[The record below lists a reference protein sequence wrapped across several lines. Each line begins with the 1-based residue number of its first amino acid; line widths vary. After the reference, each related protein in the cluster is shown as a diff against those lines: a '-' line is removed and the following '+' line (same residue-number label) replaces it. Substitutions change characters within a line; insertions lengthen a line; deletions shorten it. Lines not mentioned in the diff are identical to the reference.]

1 MQQEINIKVVAQDR
15 AKDNDFKQ
23 LFLEMYPRLVRYAV
37 SLLGDG
43 NEARDVVGDVFEKA
57 WNQFSSLQMETRR
70 SWLYASVRNACLNW
84 LKHQQVEQT
93 NVEALI
99 EATRYD
105 MSTRYEEHE
114 RLLQQAERIARELK
128 EPTCTILRLCYFEHL
143 TYQQAAD
150 SRQAGHQSQH
160 REEAYFQGTRHFARA
175 NEAYKH
181 RELGGKIMNK
191 NQDQELDYRMDS
203 VSENVSE
210 NASGKVSENV
220 SDARLSQIFG
230 EALGDEPS
238 KEETLAAWEAFEQ
251 KHISSEEEHLQKA
264 EDELSEKKIDKARI
278 LTWITASVAVAASLF
293 LFIFRSSQEISQP
306 TEFSMELF
314 SEVTSP
320 KQVEQ
325 TLSNGYCVVS
335 TPAATTTLVTLS
347 DGTRVMLNANS
358 TLEYPASFDDAEV
371 REVRLKG
378 EAHFEVT
385 KNPHRPFVVKAGEMQ
400 TQVLGTIFDVKAYR
414 KDAPKVTLMEG
425 KVKVSNADTEIE
437 MRPGQTATLQ
447 ADKIVVSKA
456 SSSASD
462 WLEGDFD
469 MDQVTLA
476 EAMSDIGAWYN
487 KTVVFQSQANMDKL
501 IHFRFSRRAS
511 LQEIITALNEMG
523 VAKVRIEKGK
533 IMVL

>member
-1 MQQEINIKVVAQDR
+1 MN
-15 AKDNDFKQ
+15 KD
-23 LFLEMYPRLVRYAV
+23 
-37 SLLGDG
+37 
-43 NEARDVVGDVFEKA
+43 
-57 WNQFSSLQMETRR
+57 
-70 SWLYASVRNACLNW
+70 
-84 LKHQQVEQT
+84 
-93 NVEALI
+93 
-99 EATRYD
+99 
-105 MSTRYEEHE
+105 
-114 RLLQQAERIARELK
+114 
-128 EPTCTILRLCYFEHL
+128 
-143 TYQQAAD
+143 
-150 SRQAGHQSQH
+150 
-160 REEAYFQGTRHFARA
+160 
-175 NEAYKH
+175 
-181 RELGGKIMNK
+181 K

-203 VSENVSE
+203 VSESISE
-210 NASGKVSENV
+210 NASEKV

-238 KEETLAAWEAFEQ
+238 KEETLAAWEAFEK

-264 EDELSEKKIDKARI
+264 EDELSEKKIEDEIGRESSSRKISKARI
-278 LTWITASVAVAASLF
+278 LAWITASVAVAASLF

-325 TLSNGYCVVS
+325 TLSDGYCVVS

-347 DGTRVMLNANS
+347 DGTKVMLNANS

-414 KDAPKVTLMEG
+414 KDAPKVTLMQG
-425 KVKVSNADTEIE
+425 KVKVSNADTEVE

-447 ADKIVVSKA
+447 SDKIVVSKA
-456 SSSASD
+456 SPSASD

-487 KTVVFQSQANMDKL
+487 KTVVFQSQANMGKL

>member
-1 MQQEINIKVVAQDR
+1 
-15 AKDNDFKQ
+15 
-23 LFLEMYPRLVRYAV
+23 
-37 SLLGDG
+37 
-43 NEARDVVGDVFEKA
+43 
-57 WNQFSSLQMETRR
+57 
-70 SWLYASVRNACLNW
+70 
-84 LKHQQVEQT
+84 
-93 NVEALI
+93 
-99 EATRYD
+99 
-105 MSTRYEEHE
+105 
-114 RLLQQAERIARELK
+114 
-128 EPTCTILRLCYFEHL
+128 
-143 TYQQAAD
+143 
-150 SRQAGHQSQH
+150 
-160 REEAYFQGTRHFARA
+160 
-175 NEAYKH
+175 
-181 RELGGKIMNK
+181 MNK

-210 NASGKVSENV
+210 NASEKVSENV

-238 KEETLAAWEAFEQ
+238 KEETLAAWEAFEK

-264 EDELSEKKIDKARI
+264 EDELSEKKIEDEIGGESSSRKISKARI
-278 LTWITASVAVAASLF
+278 LAWITASVAVAASLF

-347 DGTRVMLNANS
+347 DGTKVMLNANS

-414 KDAPKVTLMEG
+414 KDAPKVTLMQG
-425 KVKVSNADTEIE
+425 KVKVSNADTEVE

-447 ADKIVVSKA
+447 SDKIVVSKA
-456 SSSASD
+456 SPSASD

-487 KTVVFQSQANMDKL
+487 KTVVFQSQANMGKL

-523 VAKVRIEKGK
+523 VAKVKIEKGK

>member
-1 MQQEINIKVVAQDR
+1 
-15 AKDNDFKQ
+15 
-23 LFLEMYPRLVRYAV
+23 
-37 SLLGDG
+37 
-43 NEARDVVGDVFEKA
+43 
-57 WNQFSSLQMETRR
+57 
-70 SWLYASVRNACLNW
+70 
-84 LKHQQVEQT
+84 
-93 NVEALI
+93 
-99 EATRYD
+99 
-105 MSTRYEEHE
+105 
-114 RLLQQAERIARELK
+114 
-128 EPTCTILRLCYFEHL
+128 
-143 TYQQAAD
+143 
-150 SRQAGHQSQH
+150 
-160 REEAYFQGTRHFARA
+160 
-175 NEAYKH
+175 
-181 RELGGKIMNK
+181 MNK

-203 VSENVSE
+203 
-210 NASGKVSENV
+210 VSENV

-238 KEETLAAWEAFEQ
+238 KEETLAAWEAFEK
-251 KHISSEEEHLQKA
+251 KHISSEKEHLSFEK
-264 EDELSEKKIDKARI
+264 ESIVKNEKKFSKARI
-278 LTWITASVAVAASLF
+278 LAWITASVAVAASLF

-347 DGTRVMLNANS
+347 DGTKVMLNANS

-414 KDAPKVTLMEG
+414 KDAPKVTLMQG
-425 KVKVSNADTEIE
+425 KVKVSNADTEVE

>member
-1 MQQEINIKVVAQDR
+1 
-15 AKDNDFKQ
+15 
-23 LFLEMYPRLVRYAV
+23 
-37 SLLGDG
+37 
-43 NEARDVVGDVFEKA
+43 
-57 WNQFSSLQMETRR
+57 
-70 SWLYASVRNACLNW
+70 
-84 LKHQQVEQT
+84 
-93 NVEALI
+93 
-99 EATRYD
+99 
-105 MSTRYEEHE
+105 
-114 RLLQQAERIARELK
+114 
-128 EPTCTILRLCYFEHL
+128 
-143 TYQQAAD
+143 
-150 SRQAGHQSQH
+150 
-160 REEAYFQGTRHFARA
+160 
-175 NEAYKH
+175 
-181 RELGGKIMNK
+181 MNK

-210 NASGKVSENV
+210 NASEKVSEKISEKTSEKV

-238 KEETLAAWEAFEQ
+238 KEETLAAWEAFEK

-264 EDELSEKKIDKARI
+264 EDELSEKKIEDEIGGESSSRKISKARI
-278 LTWITASVAVAASLF
+278 LAWITASVAVAASLF

-325 TLSNGYCVVS
+325 TLSDGYCVVS

-347 DGTRVMLNANS
+347 DGTKVMLNANS

-385 KNPHRPFVVKAGEMQ
+385 KNPHRPFVVTAGEMQ

-414 KDAPKVTLMEG
+414 KDAPKVTLMQG
-425 KVKVSNADTEIE
+425 KVKVSNADTEVE

-456 SSSASD
+456 SPSASD

-487 KTVVFQSQANMDKL
+487 KTVVFQSQANMGKL

>member
-1 MQQEINIKVVAQDR
+1 
-15 AKDNDFKQ
+15 
-23 LFLEMYPRLVRYAV
+23 
-37 SLLGDG
+37 
-43 NEARDVVGDVFEKA
+43 
-57 WNQFSSLQMETRR
+57 
-70 SWLYASVRNACLNW
+70 
-84 LKHQQVEQT
+84 
-93 NVEALI
+93 
-99 EATRYD
+99 
-105 MSTRYEEHE
+105 
-114 RLLQQAERIARELK
+114 
-128 EPTCTILRLCYFEHL
+128 
-143 TYQQAAD
+143 
-150 SRQAGHQSQH
+150 
-160 REEAYFQGTRHFARA
+160 
-175 NEAYKH
+175 
-181 RELGGKIMNK
+181 MNK

-210 NASGKVSENV
+210 KASEKVSENV

-238 KEETLAAWEAFEQ
+238 KEETLAAWEVFEK
-251 KHISSEEEHLQKA
+251 KHISSEEEL
-264 EDELSEKKIDKARI
+264 LSFEKESIVKNEKKVSKARI

-314 SEVTSP
+314 SEVSSP

-347 DGTRVMLNANS
+347 DGTKVMLNANS

-414 KDAPKVTLMEG
+414 KDAPKVTLMQG
-425 KVKVSNADTEIE
+425 KVKVSNAETEVE

-501 IHFRFSRRAS
+501 IHFRFSRRAC

-523 VAKVRIEKGK
+523 VARIRMEKGK

>member
-1 MQQEINIKVVAQDR
+1 
-15 AKDNDFKQ
+15 
-23 LFLEMYPRLVRYAV
+23 
-37 SLLGDG
+37 
-43 NEARDVVGDVFEKA
+43 
-57 WNQFSSLQMETRR
+57 
-70 SWLYASVRNACLNW
+70 
-84 LKHQQVEQT
+84 
-93 NVEALI
+93 
-99 EATRYD
+99 
-105 MSTRYEEHE
+105 
-114 RLLQQAERIARELK
+114 
-128 EPTCTILRLCYFEHL
+128 
-143 TYQQAAD
+143 
-150 SRQAGHQSQH
+150 
-160 REEAYFQGTRHFARA
+160 
-175 NEAYKH
+175 
-181 RELGGKIMNK
+181 MNK

-210 NASGKVSENV
+210 NASEKVSENV

-238 KEETLAAWEAFEQ
+238 KEETLAAWEAFEK

-264 EDELSEKKIDKARI
+264 EDELSEKKIEDEIGGESSSRKVSKARI

-325 TLSNGYCVVS
+325 TLSDGYCVVS

-385 KNPHRPFVVKAGEMQ
+385 KNPHRPFVVKAGKMQ

-425 KVKVSNADTEIE
+425 KVKVSNADTEVE

>member
-1 MQQEINIKVVAQDR
+1 
-15 AKDNDFKQ
+15 
-23 LFLEMYPRLVRYAV
+23 
-37 SLLGDG
+37 
-43 NEARDVVGDVFEKA
+43 
-57 WNQFSSLQMETRR
+57 
-70 SWLYASVRNACLNW
+70 
-84 LKHQQVEQT
+84 
-93 NVEALI
+93 
-99 EATRYD
+99 
-105 MSTRYEEHE
+105 
-114 RLLQQAERIARELK
+114 
-128 EPTCTILRLCYFEHL
+128 
-143 TYQQAAD
+143 
-150 SRQAGHQSQH
+150 
-160 REEAYFQGTRHFARA
+160 
-175 NEAYKH
+175 
-181 RELGGKIMNK
+181 MNK

-210 NASGKVSENV
+210 NVSEKASENV

-238 KEETLAAWEAFEQ
+238 KEETLAAWEAFEK

-264 EDELSEKKIDKARI
+264 EDELSEKKIEDEIGGESSSRKISKARI
-278 LTWITASVAVAASLF
+278 LAWITASVAVAASLF

-325 TLSNGYCVVS
+325 TMSDGYCVVS

-414 KDAPKVTLMEG
+414 KDAPKVTLMQG

-456 SSSASD
+456 SPSASD

-487 KTVVFQSQANMDKL
+487 KTVVFQSQANMGKL

>member
-1 MQQEINIKVVAQDR
+1 
-15 AKDNDFKQ
+15 
-23 LFLEMYPRLVRYAV
+23 
-37 SLLGDG
+37 
-43 NEARDVVGDVFEKA
+43 
-57 WNQFSSLQMETRR
+57 
-70 SWLYASVRNACLNW
+70 
-84 LKHQQVEQT
+84 
-93 NVEALI
+93 
-99 EATRYD
+99 
-105 MSTRYEEHE
+105 
-114 RLLQQAERIARELK
+114 
-128 EPTCTILRLCYFEHL
+128 
-143 TYQQAAD
+143 
-150 SRQAGHQSQH
+150 
-160 REEAYFQGTRHFARA
+160 
-175 NEAYKH
+175 
-181 RELGGKIMNK
+181 MNK

-210 NASGKVSENV
+210 NASEKVSENV

-238 KEETLAAWEAFEQ
+238 NEETLAAWEAFEK

-264 EDELSEKKIDKARI
+264 EDELSEKKIEDEIGRENGNEIGREIEGESSSRKISKARI
-278 LTWITASVAVAASLF
+278 LAWITASVAVAASLF
-293 LFIFRSSQEISQP
+293 LFIFRSSQEISLP

-325 TLSNGYCVVS
+325 TLSDGYCVVS

-414 KDAPKVTLMEG
+414 KDAPKVTLMQG

-456 SSSASD
+456 SPSASD

-487 KTVVFQSQANMDKL
+487 KTVVFQSQANMGKL

>member
-1 MQQEINIKVVAQDR
+1 
-15 AKDNDFKQ
+15 
-23 LFLEMYPRLVRYAV
+23 
-37 SLLGDG
+37 
-43 NEARDVVGDVFEKA
+43 
-57 WNQFSSLQMETRR
+57 
-70 SWLYASVRNACLNW
+70 
-84 LKHQQVEQT
+84 
-93 NVEALI
+93 
-99 EATRYD
+99 
-105 MSTRYEEHE
+105 
-114 RLLQQAERIARELK
+114 
-128 EPTCTILRLCYFEHL
+128 
-143 TYQQAAD
+143 
-150 SRQAGHQSQH
+150 
-160 REEAYFQGTRHFARA
+160 
-175 NEAYKH
+175 
-181 RELGGKIMNK
+181 MNK

-210 NASGKVSENV
+210 NASEKVSENV

-238 KEETLAAWEAFEQ
+238 KEETLAAWEAFEK

-264 EDELSEKKIDKARI
+264 EDELSEKKIEDEIGGESSSRKISKARI
-278 LTWITASVAVAASLF
+278 LAWITASVAVAASLF

-347 DGTRVMLNANS
+347 DGTKVMLNANS

-414 KDAPKVTLMEG
+414 KDAPKVTLMQG
-425 KVKVSNADTEIE
+425 KVKVSNADTEVE

-456 SSSASD
+456 SPSASD

-523 VAKVRIEKGK
+523 VARIKIEKGK

>member
-1 MQQEINIKVVAQDR
+1 
-15 AKDNDFKQ
+15 
-23 LFLEMYPRLVRYAV
+23 
-37 SLLGDG
+37 
-43 NEARDVVGDVFEKA
+43 
-57 WNQFSSLQMETRR
+57 
-70 SWLYASVRNACLNW
+70 
-84 LKHQQVEQT
+84 
-93 NVEALI
+93 
-99 EATRYD
+99 
-105 MSTRYEEHE
+105 
-114 RLLQQAERIARELK
+114 
-128 EPTCTILRLCYFEHL
+128 
-143 TYQQAAD
+143 
-150 SRQAGHQSQH
+150 
-160 REEAYFQGTRHFARA
+160 
-175 NEAYKH
+175 
-181 RELGGKIMNK
+181 MNK

-210 NASGKVSENV
+210 NASEKVSENV

-230 EALGDEPS
+230 EALGGEPS
-238 KEETLAAWEAFEQ
+238 KEETLAAWEAFEK
-251 KHISSEEEHLQKA
+251 KHISSEEEHLSFEK
-264 EDELSEKKIDKARI
+264 ESIVKNEKKVSKARI

-400 TQVLGTIFDVKAYR
+400 TQVLGTVFDVKAYR

-425 KVKVSNADTEIE
+425 KVKVSNADTEVE

-456 SSSASD
+456 SPSASD

>member
-1 MQQEINIKVVAQDR
+1 
-15 AKDNDFKQ
+15 
-23 LFLEMYPRLVRYAV
+23 
-37 SLLGDG
+37 
-43 NEARDVVGDVFEKA
+43 
-57 WNQFSSLQMETRR
+57 
-70 SWLYASVRNACLNW
+70 
-84 LKHQQVEQT
+84 
-93 NVEALI
+93 
-99 EATRYD
+99 
-105 MSTRYEEHE
+105 
-114 RLLQQAERIARELK
+114 
-128 EPTCTILRLCYFEHL
+128 
-143 TYQQAAD
+143 
-150 SRQAGHQSQH
+150 
-160 REEAYFQGTRHFARA
+160 
-175 NEAYKH
+175 
-181 RELGGKIMNK
+181 MNK
-191 NQDQELDYRMDS
+191 NQDQKLEQ
-203 VSENVSE
+203 
-210 NASGKVSENV
+210 GKGKNSFCNPLHQPLLQEPNDAEAGNI

-238 KEETLAAWEAFEQ
+238 REETLAAWEAFEK
-251 KHISSEEEHLQKA
+251 KHLLSSEKEPLQKV
-264 EDELSEKKIDKARI
+264 ENELSEKKIEDEIEEEIEDGIGGENENEIEGEIGGESSSRKVSKARI

-347 DGTRVMLNANS
+347 DGTKVMLNANS

-414 KDAPKVTLMEG
+414 KDAPKVTLMQG
-425 KVKVSNADTEIE
+425 KVKVSNADTEVE

-487 KTVVFQSQANMDKL
+487 KTVVFQSQTNMDKL
-501 IHFRFSRRAS
+501 IHFRFSRKAS

-523 VAKVRIEKGK
+523 VARIRIEKGK

>member
-1 MQQEINIKVVAQDR
+1 
-15 AKDNDFKQ
+15 
-23 LFLEMYPRLVRYAV
+23 
-37 SLLGDG
+37 
-43 NEARDVVGDVFEKA
+43 
-57 WNQFSSLQMETRR
+57 
-70 SWLYASVRNACLNW
+70 
-84 LKHQQVEQT
+84 
-93 NVEALI
+93 
-99 EATRYD
+99 
-105 MSTRYEEHE
+105 
-114 RLLQQAERIARELK
+114 
-128 EPTCTILRLCYFEHL
+128 
-143 TYQQAAD
+143 
-150 SRQAGHQSQH
+150 
-160 REEAYFQGTRHFARA
+160 
-175 NEAYKH
+175 
-181 RELGGKIMNK
+181 MNK

-210 NASGKVSENV
+210 KASEKVSENV

-238 KEETLAAWEAFEQ
+238 KEETLAAWEVFEK
-251 KHISSEEEHLQKA
+251 KHISSEEEL
-264 EDELSEKKIDKARI
+264 LSFEKESIVENEKKVSKARI
-278 LTWITASVAVAASLF
+278 LTWITASVAVAAGLF

-347 DGTRVMLNANS
+347 DGTKVMLNANS

-385 KNPHRPFVVKAGEMQ
+385 RNPHRPFVVKAGEMQ
-400 TQVLGTIFDVKAYR
+400 TQVLGTIFDVKAYC

-425 KVKVSNADTEIE
+425 KVKVSNADTEVE

-523 VAKVRIEKGK
+523 VARIRIEKGK

>member
-1 MQQEINIKVVAQDR
+1 
-15 AKDNDFKQ
+15 
-23 LFLEMYPRLVRYAV
+23 
-37 SLLGDG
+37 
-43 NEARDVVGDVFEKA
+43 
-57 WNQFSSLQMETRR
+57 
-70 SWLYASVRNACLNW
+70 
-84 LKHQQVEQT
+84 
-93 NVEALI
+93 
-99 EATRYD
+99 
-105 MSTRYEEHE
+105 
-114 RLLQQAERIARELK
+114 
-128 EPTCTILRLCYFEHL
+128 
-143 TYQQAAD
+143 
-150 SRQAGHQSQH
+150 
-160 REEAYFQGTRHFARA
+160 
-175 NEAYKH
+175 
-181 RELGGKIMNK
+181 MNK

-203 VSENVSE
+203 
-210 NASGKVSENV
+210 VSENV

-238 KEETLAAWEAFEQ
+238 KKETLAAWEAFEK

-264 EDELSEKKIDKARI
+264 EDELSEKKIEDEIGGESSSRKISKARI

-347 DGTRVMLNANS
+347 DGTKVMLNANS

-400 TQVLGTIFDVKAYR
+400 TQVLGTVFDVKAYR
-414 KDAPKVTLMEG
+414 KDAPKVTLMQG
-425 KVKVSNADTEIE
+425 KVKVSNADTEVE

-501 IHFRFSRRAS
+501 IHFRFSRRES

>member
-1 MQQEINIKVVAQDR
+1 MN
-15 AKDNDFKQ
+15 KD
-23 LFLEMYPRLVRYAV
+23 
-37 SLLGDG
+37 
-43 NEARDVVGDVFEKA
+43 
-57 WNQFSSLQMETRR
+57 
-70 SWLYASVRNACLNW
+70 
-84 LKHQQVEQT
+84 
-93 NVEALI
+93 
-99 EATRYD
+99 
-105 MSTRYEEHE
+105 
-114 RLLQQAERIARELK
+114 
-128 EPTCTILRLCYFEHL
+128 
-143 TYQQAAD
+143 
-150 SRQAGHQSQH
+150 
-160 REEAYFQGTRHFARA
+160 
-175 NEAYKH
+175 
-181 RELGGKIMNK
+181 K
-191 NQDQELDYRMDS
+191 NQDQELDYRMNS
-203 VSENVSE
+203 VSEKVSE
-210 NASGKVSENV
+210 NASEKVSEKV
-220 SDARLSQIFG
+220 SDTRLSQIFG

-238 KEETLAAWEAFEQ
+238 KEETLAAWEAFEK
-251 KHISSEEEHLQKA
+251 KHISSEEEHL
-264 EDELSEKKIDKARI
+264 SFEKKSIVKNEKKVSKARI

-325 TLSNGYCVVS
+325 TLSDGYCVVS

-414 KDAPKVTLMEG
+414 KDAPKVTLMQG
-425 KVKVSNADTEIE
+425 KVKVSNADTEVE

-501 IHFRFSRRAS
+501 IHFRFSRRAN

-523 VAKVRIEKGK
+523 VARIRMEKGK
-533 IMVL
+533 IMVF

>member
-1 MQQEINIKVVAQDR
+1 
-15 AKDNDFKQ
+15 
-23 LFLEMYPRLVRYAV
+23 
-37 SLLGDG
+37 
-43 NEARDVVGDVFEKA
+43 
-57 WNQFSSLQMETRR
+57 
-70 SWLYASVRNACLNW
+70 
-84 LKHQQVEQT
+84 
-93 NVEALI
+93 
-99 EATRYD
+99 
-105 MSTRYEEHE
+105 
-114 RLLQQAERIARELK
+114 
-128 EPTCTILRLCYFEHL
+128 
-143 TYQQAAD
+143 
-150 SRQAGHQSQH
+150 
-160 REEAYFQGTRHFARA
+160 
-175 NEAYKH
+175 
-181 RELGGKIMNK
+181 MNK
-191 NQDQELDYRMDS
+191 NQDQKLDYRMDS

-210 NASGKVSENV
+210 NASEKVSENVSENVSEKVSENV

-238 KEETLAAWEAFEQ
+238 KEETLAAWEAFEK

-264 EDELSEKKIDKARI
+264 EDELSEKKIEDEIGRESSSRKISKARI
-278 LTWITASVAVAASLF
+278 LAWITASVAVAASLF

-325 TLSNGYCVVS
+325 TLSDGYCVVS

-347 DGTRVMLNANS
+347 DGTKVMLNANS

-414 KDAPKVTLMEG
+414 KDAPKVTLMQG
-425 KVKVSNADTEIE
+425 KVKVSNADTEVE

-447 ADKIVVSKA
+447 SDKIVVSKA

-523 VAKVRIEKGK
+523 VARIKIEKGK

>member
-1 MQQEINIKVVAQDR
+1 
-15 AKDNDFKQ
+15 
-23 LFLEMYPRLVRYAV
+23 
-37 SLLGDG
+37 
-43 NEARDVVGDVFEKA
+43 
-57 WNQFSSLQMETRR
+57 
-70 SWLYASVRNACLNW
+70 
-84 LKHQQVEQT
+84 
-93 NVEALI
+93 
-99 EATRYD
+99 
-105 MSTRYEEHE
+105 
-114 RLLQQAERIARELK
+114 
-128 EPTCTILRLCYFEHL
+128 
-143 TYQQAAD
+143 
-150 SRQAGHQSQH
+150 
-160 REEAYFQGTRHFARA
+160 
-175 NEAYKH
+175 
-181 RELGGKIMNK
+181 MNK
-191 NQDQELDYRMDS
+191 NQDQKLDYRMDP

-210 NASGKVSENV
+210 NASEKVSENV

-238 KEETLAAWEAFEQ
+238 KEETLAAWEAFEK
-251 KHISSEEEHLQKA
+251 KHISSEKEHLSFEK
-264 EDELSEKKIDKARI
+264 ESIVKNEKKVSKARI

-293 LFIFRSSQEISQP
+293 LFIFRSSQEISLP

-414 KDAPKVTLMEG
+414 KDAPKVTLMQG

-456 SSSASD
+456 SPSASD

-523 VAKVRIEKGK
+523 VAKVRMEKGK

>member
-1 MQQEINIKVVAQDR
+1 
-15 AKDNDFKQ
+15 
-23 LFLEMYPRLVRYAV
+23 
-37 SLLGDG
+37 
-43 NEARDVVGDVFEKA
+43 
-57 WNQFSSLQMETRR
+57 
-70 SWLYASVRNACLNW
+70 
-84 LKHQQVEQT
+84 
-93 NVEALI
+93 
-99 EATRYD
+99 
-105 MSTRYEEHE
+105 
-114 RLLQQAERIARELK
+114 
-128 EPTCTILRLCYFEHL
+128 
-143 TYQQAAD
+143 
-150 SRQAGHQSQH
+150 
-160 REEAYFQGTRHFARA
+160 
-175 NEAYKH
+175 
-181 RELGGKIMNK
+181 MNK

-210 NASGKVSENV
+210 NVSEKVSENV

-238 KEETLAAWEAFEQ
+238 KEETLAAWEAFEK
-251 KHISSEEEHLQKA
+251 KHISSEKEHLSFEK
-264 EDELSEKKIDKARI
+264 ESIVKNEKKVSKARI
-278 LTWITASVAVAASLF
+278 LAWITASVAVAASLF

-325 TLSNGYCVVS
+325 TLSDGYCVVS

-414 KDAPKVTLMEG
+414 KDAPKVTLMQG
-425 KVKVSNADTEIE
+425 KVKVSNADTEVE

-501 IHFRFSRRAS
+501 IHFRFSRKAS

>member
-1 MQQEINIKVVAQDR
+1 
-15 AKDNDFKQ
+15 
-23 LFLEMYPRLVRYAV
+23 
-37 SLLGDG
+37 
-43 NEARDVVGDVFEKA
+43 
-57 WNQFSSLQMETRR
+57 
-70 SWLYASVRNACLNW
+70 
-84 LKHQQVEQT
+84 
-93 NVEALI
+93 
-99 EATRYD
+99 
-105 MSTRYEEHE
+105 
-114 RLLQQAERIARELK
+114 
-128 EPTCTILRLCYFEHL
+128 
-143 TYQQAAD
+143 
-150 SRQAGHQSQH
+150 
-160 REEAYFQGTRHFARA
+160 
-175 NEAYKH
+175 
-181 RELGGKIMNK
+181 MNK

-210 NASGKVSENV
+210 NASEKVSENV

-230 EALGDEPS
+230 EALDDEPS
-238 KEETLAAWEAFEQ
+238 KEETLAAWEAFEK

-264 EDELSEKKIDKARI
+264 EDELSEKNIEDEIEDGIGGESSSGKVSKARI

-325 TLSNGYCVVS
+325 TLSDGYCVVS

-347 DGTRVMLNANS
+347 DGTKVMLNANS
-358 TLEYPASFDDAEV
+358 TLEYPASFDDAASDKENDAADENHQV

-414 KDAPKVTLMEG
+414 KDAPKVTLMQG
-425 KVKVSNADTEIE
+425 KVKVSNADTEVE

-456 SSSASD
+456 SPSASD

-487 KTVVFQSQANMDKL
+487 KTVVFQSQANMGKL

-523 VAKVRIEKGK
+523 VARIKIEKGK

>member
-1 MQQEINIKVVAQDR
+1 
-15 AKDNDFKQ
+15 
-23 LFLEMYPRLVRYAV
+23 
-37 SLLGDG
+37 
-43 NEARDVVGDVFEKA
+43 
-57 WNQFSSLQMETRR
+57 
-70 SWLYASVRNACLNW
+70 
-84 LKHQQVEQT
+84 
-93 NVEALI
+93 
-99 EATRYD
+99 
-105 MSTRYEEHE
+105 
-114 RLLQQAERIARELK
+114 
-128 EPTCTILRLCYFEHL
+128 
-143 TYQQAAD
+143 
-150 SRQAGHQSQH
+150 
-160 REEAYFQGTRHFARA
+160 
-175 NEAYKH
+175 
-181 RELGGKIMNK
+181 MNK
-191 NQDQELDYRMDS
+191 NQDQELDYRTDP

-210 NASGKVSENV
+210 NASEKVSEKTSENV
-220 SDARLSQIFG
+220 SDTRLSQIFG

-238 KEETLAAWEAFEQ
+238 KEETLAAWEAFEK

-264 EDELSEKKIDKARI
+264 EDELSEKKIEDEIGRESSSRKISKARI
-278 LTWITASVAVAASLF
+278 LAWITASVAVAASLF

-325 TLSNGYCVVS
+325 TLSDGYCVVS

-347 DGTRVMLNANS
+347 DGTKVMLNANS

-414 KDAPKVTLMEG
+414 KDAPKVTLMQG
-425 KVKVSNADTEIE
+425 KVKVSNADTEVE

-456 SSSASD
+456 SPSASD

-487 KTVVFQSQANMDKL
+487 KTVVFQSQANMGKL

>member
-1 MQQEINIKVVAQDR
+1 
-15 AKDNDFKQ
+15 
-23 LFLEMYPRLVRYAV
+23 
-37 SLLGDG
+37 
-43 NEARDVVGDVFEKA
+43 
-57 WNQFSSLQMETRR
+57 
-70 SWLYASVRNACLNW
+70 
-84 LKHQQVEQT
+84 
-93 NVEALI
+93 
-99 EATRYD
+99 
-105 MSTRYEEHE
+105 
-114 RLLQQAERIARELK
+114 
-128 EPTCTILRLCYFEHL
+128 
-143 TYQQAAD
+143 
-150 SRQAGHQSQH
+150 
-160 REEAYFQGTRHFARA
+160 
-175 NEAYKH
+175 
-181 RELGGKIMNK
+181 MNK
-191 NQDQELDYRMDS
+191 NQDQELDYRM
-203 VSENVSE
+203 EAE
-210 NASGKVSENV
+210 NA
-220 SDARLSQIFG
+220 SDARLTRIFG
-230 EALGDEPS
+230 EALGGEPS
-238 KEETLAAWEAFEQ
+238 KEETLAAWEAFEK
-251 KHISSEEEHLQKA
+251 KHISSEEEHLSFEK
-264 EDELSEKKIDKARI
+264 ESIVKNEKKVSKARI
-278 LTWITASVAVAASLF
+278 LTWITASVAVVASLF

-325 TLSNGYCVVS
+325 TLSDGYCVVS

-414 KDAPKVTLMEG
+414 KDAPKVTLMQG
-425 KVKVSNADTEIE
+425 KVKVSNADTEVE

-447 ADKIVVSKA
+447 SDKIVVSKA
-456 SSSASD
+456 SPSASD

-487 KTVVFQSQANMDKL
+487 KTVVFQSQVNMDKL

>member
-1 MQQEINIKVVAQDR
+1 
-15 AKDNDFKQ
+15 
-23 LFLEMYPRLVRYAV
+23 
-37 SLLGDG
+37 
-43 NEARDVVGDVFEKA
+43 
-57 WNQFSSLQMETRR
+57 
-70 SWLYASVRNACLNW
+70 
-84 LKHQQVEQT
+84 
-93 NVEALI
+93 
-99 EATRYD
+99 
-105 MSTRYEEHE
+105 
-114 RLLQQAERIARELK
+114 
-128 EPTCTILRLCYFEHL
+128 
-143 TYQQAAD
+143 
-150 SRQAGHQSQH
+150 
-160 REEAYFQGTRHFARA
+160 
-175 NEAYKH
+175 
-181 RELGGKIMNK
+181 MNK

-210 NASGKVSENV
+210 NASEKVSENV

-238 KEETLAAWEAFEQ
+238 KEETLAAWEAFEK
-251 KHISSEEEHLQKA
+251 KHISSEEEHLSFEK
-264 EDELSEKKIDKARI
+264 ESIVKNEKKVSKARI

-293 LFIFRSSQEISQP
+293 LFIFRSSQEISLP

-325 TLSNGYCVVS
+325 TLSDGYCVVS

-425 KVKVSNADTEIE
+425 KVKVSNADTEVE

-523 VAKVRIEKGK
+523 VAKVRMEKGK

>member
-1 MQQEINIKVVAQDR
+1 
-15 AKDNDFKQ
+15 
-23 LFLEMYPRLVRYAV
+23 
-37 SLLGDG
+37 
-43 NEARDVVGDVFEKA
+43 
-57 WNQFSSLQMETRR
+57 
-70 SWLYASVRNACLNW
+70 
-84 LKHQQVEQT
+84 
-93 NVEALI
+93 
-99 EATRYD
+99 
-105 MSTRYEEHE
+105 
-114 RLLQQAERIARELK
+114 
-128 EPTCTILRLCYFEHL
+128 
-143 TYQQAAD
+143 
-150 SRQAGHQSQH
+150 
-160 REEAYFQGTRHFARA
+160 
-175 NEAYKH
+175 
-181 RELGGKIMNK
+181 MNK
-191 NQDQELDYRMDS
+191 NQDQELDYRMDP

-210 NASGKVSENV
+210 NASEKASENV

-238 KEETLAAWEAFEQ
+238 KEETLAAWEAFEK
-251 KHISSEEEHLQKA
+251 KHISSEKEHLSFEK
-264 EDELSEKKIDKARI
+264 ESIVKNEKKVSKARI

-325 TLSNGYCVVS
+325 TLSDGYCVVS

-425 KVKVSNADTEIE
+425 KVKVSNADTEVE

-447 ADKIVVSKA
+447 SDKIVVSRA
-456 SSSASD
+456 SSSVSD

-523 VAKVRIEKGK
+523 VAKVRMEKGK

>member
-1 MQQEINIKVVAQDR
+1 MNK
-15 AKDNDFKQ
+15 
-23 LFLEMYPRLVRYAV
+23 
-37 SLLGDG
+37 
-43 NEARDVVGDVFEKA
+43 
-57 WNQFSSLQMETRR
+57 
-70 SWLYASVRNACLNW
+70 
-84 LKHQQVEQT
+84 
-93 NVEALI
+93 
-99 EATRYD
+99 
-105 MSTRYEEHE
+105 
-114 RLLQQAERIARELK
+114 
-128 EPTCTILRLCYFEHL
+128 
-143 TYQQAAD
+143 
-150 SRQAGHQSQH
+150 
-160 REEAYFQGTRHFARA
+160 
-175 NEAYKH
+175 
-181 RELGGKIMNK
+181 NK

-210 NASGKVSENV
+210 KASGNV

-238 KEETLAAWEAFEQ
+238 KEETLAAWEAFEK
-251 KHISSEEEHLQKA
+251 KHISSEKEHLLKA
-264 EDELSEKKIDKARI
+264 EDELSEKKIEDEIGGESSSRKISKARI
-278 LTWITASVAVAASLF
+278 LAWITASVAVAASLF

-414 KDAPKVTLMEG
+414 KDAPKVTLMQG
-425 KVKVSNADTEIE
+425 KVKVSNADTEVE

-447 ADKIVVSKA
+447 SDKIVVSKA
-456 SSSASD
+456 SPSASD

-487 KTVVFQSQANMDKL
+487 KTVVFQSQANMGKL

>member
-1 MQQEINIKVVAQDR
+1 
-15 AKDNDFKQ
+15 
-23 LFLEMYPRLVRYAV
+23 
-37 SLLGDG
+37 
-43 NEARDVVGDVFEKA
+43 
-57 WNQFSSLQMETRR
+57 
-70 SWLYASVRNACLNW
+70 
-84 LKHQQVEQT
+84 
-93 NVEALI
+93 
-99 EATRYD
+99 
-105 MSTRYEEHE
+105 
-114 RLLQQAERIARELK
+114 
-128 EPTCTILRLCYFEHL
+128 
-143 TYQQAAD
+143 
-150 SRQAGHQSQH
+150 
-160 REEAYFQGTRHFARA
+160 
-175 NEAYKH
+175 
-181 RELGGKIMNK
+181 MNK
-191 NQDQELDYRMDS
+191 NQDQELDYRM
-203 VSENVSE
+203 EAE
-210 NASGKVSENV
+210 NA
-220 SDARLSQIFG
+220 SDARLTRIFG
-230 EALGDEPS
+230 EALGGEPS
-238 KEETLAAWEAFEQ
+238 KEETLAAWEAFEK
-251 KHISSEEEHLQKA
+251 KHISSEEEHLSFEK
-264 EDELSEKKIDKARI
+264 ESIVKNEKKVSKARI

-325 TLSNGYCVVS
+325 TLSDGYCVVS

-347 DGTRVMLNANS
+347 DGTKVMLNANS

-414 KDAPKVTLMEG
+414 KDAPKVTLMQG
-425 KVKVSNADTEIE
+425 KVKVSNADTEVE

-523 VAKVRIEKGK
+523 VARIRMEKGK
-533 IMVL
+533 IMVF

>member
-1 MQQEINIKVVAQDR
+1 
-15 AKDNDFKQ
+15 
-23 LFLEMYPRLVRYAV
+23 
-37 SLLGDG
+37 
-43 NEARDVVGDVFEKA
+43 
-57 WNQFSSLQMETRR
+57 
-70 SWLYASVRNACLNW
+70 
-84 LKHQQVEQT
+84 
-93 NVEALI
+93 
-99 EATRYD
+99 
-105 MSTRYEEHE
+105 
-114 RLLQQAERIARELK
+114 
-128 EPTCTILRLCYFEHL
+128 
-143 TYQQAAD
+143 
-150 SRQAGHQSQH
+150 
-160 REEAYFQGTRHFARA
+160 
-175 NEAYKH
+175 
-181 RELGGKIMNK
+181 MNK

-210 NASGKVSENV
+210 KASEKVSENV

-238 KEETLAAWEAFEQ
+238 KEETLAAWEAFEK
-251 KHISSEEEHLQKA
+251 KHISSEKEHLSFEK
-264 EDELSEKKIDKARI
+264 ESIVKNEKKVSKARI

-306 TEFSMELF
+306 MEFSMELF

-325 TLSNGYCVVS
+325 TLSDGYCVVS

-425 KVKVSNADTEIE
+425 KVKVSNADTEVE

-447 ADKIVVSKA
+447 SDKIVVSKA
-456 SSSASD
+456 SFSASD

-487 KTVVFQSQANMDKL
+487 KTVVFQSQANMGKL

>member
-1 MQQEINIKVVAQDR
+1 
-15 AKDNDFKQ
+15 
-23 LFLEMYPRLVRYAV
+23 
-37 SLLGDG
+37 
-43 NEARDVVGDVFEKA
+43 
-57 WNQFSSLQMETRR
+57 
-70 SWLYASVRNACLNW
+70 
-84 LKHQQVEQT
+84 
-93 NVEALI
+93 
-99 EATRYD
+99 
-105 MSTRYEEHE
+105 
-114 RLLQQAERIARELK
+114 
-128 EPTCTILRLCYFEHL
+128 
-143 TYQQAAD
+143 
-150 SRQAGHQSQH
+150 
-160 REEAYFQGTRHFARA
+160 
-175 NEAYKH
+175 
-181 RELGGKIMNK
+181 MNK
-191 NQDQELDYRMDS
+191 NQDQKLDYRMDS

-210 NASGKVSENV
+210 NVSEKVSENV

-238 KEETLAAWEAFEQ
+238 KEETLAAWEAFEK

-264 EDELSEKKIDKARI
+264 EDELSEKKIEDEIGRESSSRKISKARI
-278 LTWITASVAVAASLF
+278 LAWITASVAVAASLF

-325 TLSNGYCVVS
+325 TLSDGYCVVS

-347 DGTRVMLNANS
+347 DGTKVMLNANS

-414 KDAPKVTLMEG
+414 KDAPKVTLMQG
-425 KVKVSNADTEIE
+425 KVKVSNADTEVE

-447 ADKIVVSKA
+447 SDKIVVSKA
-456 SSSASD
+456 SPSASD

>member
-1 MQQEINIKVVAQDR
+1 
-15 AKDNDFKQ
+15 
-23 LFLEMYPRLVRYAV
+23 
-37 SLLGDG
+37 
-43 NEARDVVGDVFEKA
+43 
-57 WNQFSSLQMETRR
+57 
-70 SWLYASVRNACLNW
+70 
-84 LKHQQVEQT
+84 
-93 NVEALI
+93 
-99 EATRYD
+99 
-105 MSTRYEEHE
+105 
-114 RLLQQAERIARELK
+114 
-128 EPTCTILRLCYFEHL
+128 
-143 TYQQAAD
+143 
-150 SRQAGHQSQH
+150 
-160 REEAYFQGTRHFARA
+160 
-175 NEAYKH
+175 
-181 RELGGKIMNK
+181 MNK
-191 NQDQELDYRMDS
+191 NQDQELDYRM
-203 VSENVSE
+203 EAE
-210 NASGKVSENV
+210 NA
-220 SDARLSQIFG
+220 SDARLTRIFG
-230 EALGDEPS
+230 EALGGEPS
-238 KEETLAAWEAFEQ
+238 KEETLAAWEAFEK
-251 KHISSEEEHLQKA
+251 KHISSEEEHLSFEK
-264 EDELSEKKIDKARI
+264 ESIVKNEKKVSKARI

-347 DGTRVMLNANS
+347 DGTKVMLNANS

-414 KDAPKVTLMEG
+414 KDAPKVTLMQG
-425 KVKVSNADTEIE
+425 KVKVSNADTEVE

-447 ADKIVVSKA
+447 SDKIVVSKA
-456 SSSASD
+456 TSSASD

-523 VAKVRIEKGK
+523 VARIRMEKGK

>member
-1 MQQEINIKVVAQDR
+1 
-15 AKDNDFKQ
+15 
-23 LFLEMYPRLVRYAV
+23 
-37 SLLGDG
+37 
-43 NEARDVVGDVFEKA
+43 
-57 WNQFSSLQMETRR
+57 
-70 SWLYASVRNACLNW
+70 
-84 LKHQQVEQT
+84 
-93 NVEALI
+93 
-99 EATRYD
+99 
-105 MSTRYEEHE
+105 
-114 RLLQQAERIARELK
+114 
-128 EPTCTILRLCYFEHL
+128 
-143 TYQQAAD
+143 
-150 SRQAGHQSQH
+150 
-160 REEAYFQGTRHFARA
+160 
-175 NEAYKH
+175 
-181 RELGGKIMNK
+181 MNK

-210 NASGKVSENV
+210 NASEKVSEKTSENV

-251 KHISSEEEHLQKA
+251 KHIVEN
-264 EDELSEKKIDKARI
+264 EKKVSKARI
-278 LTWITASVAVAASLF
+278 LAWITASVAVAASLF

-325 TLSNGYCVVS
+325 TLSDGYCVVS

-347 DGTRVMLNANS
+347 DGTKVMLNANS
-358 TLEYPASFDDAEV
+358 TLEYPVSFDDAEV

-414 KDAPKVTLMEG
+414 KDAPKVTLMQG
-425 KVKVSNADTEIE
+425 KVKVSNADTEVE

-523 VAKVRIEKGK
+523 VARIRMEKGK

>member
-1 MQQEINIKVVAQDR
+1 
-15 AKDNDFKQ
+15 
-23 LFLEMYPRLVRYAV
+23 
-37 SLLGDG
+37 
-43 NEARDVVGDVFEKA
+43 
-57 WNQFSSLQMETRR
+57 
-70 SWLYASVRNACLNW
+70 
-84 LKHQQVEQT
+84 
-93 NVEALI
+93 
-99 EATRYD
+99 
-105 MSTRYEEHE
+105 
-114 RLLQQAERIARELK
+114 
-128 EPTCTILRLCYFEHL
+128 
-143 TYQQAAD
+143 
-150 SRQAGHQSQH
+150 
-160 REEAYFQGTRHFARA
+160 
-175 NEAYKH
+175 
-181 RELGGKIMNK
+181 MNK

-210 NASGKVSENV
+210 NASEKVSESISENASEKV
-220 SDARLSQIFG
+220 SDARLSRIFG

-238 KEETLAAWEAFEQ
+238 MEETLAAWEAFEK
-251 KHISSEEEHLQKA
+251 KHISSEKEHLQKA

-278 LTWITASVAVAASLF
+278 LTWITAPVAVAASLF

-325 TLSNGYCVVS
+325 TLSDGYCVVS

-425 KVKVSNADTEIE
+425 KVKVSNADTEVE

-447 ADKIVVSKA
+447 SDKIVVSKA
-456 SSSASD
+456 SPSASD

-523 VAKVRIEKGK
+523 VARIKIEKGK

>member
-1 MQQEINIKVVAQDR
+1 
-15 AKDNDFKQ
+15 
-23 LFLEMYPRLVRYAV
+23 
-37 SLLGDG
+37 
-43 NEARDVVGDVFEKA
+43 
-57 WNQFSSLQMETRR
+57 
-70 SWLYASVRNACLNW
+70 
-84 LKHQQVEQT
+84 
-93 NVEALI
+93 
-99 EATRYD
+99 
-105 MSTRYEEHE
+105 
-114 RLLQQAERIARELK
+114 
-128 EPTCTILRLCYFEHL
+128 
-143 TYQQAAD
+143 
-150 SRQAGHQSQH
+150 
-160 REEAYFQGTRHFARA
+160 
-175 NEAYKH
+175 
-181 RELGGKIMNK
+181 MNK

-210 NASGKVSENV
+210 NASEKVSENV

-238 KEETLAAWEAFEQ
+238 KEETLAAWEAFEK
-251 KHISSEEEHLQKA
+251 KHISSEEEHLSFEK
-264 EDELSEKKIDKARI
+264 ESIVKNEKKVSKARI
-278 LTWITASVAVAASLF
+278 LTWITVSVAVAASLF

-325 TLSNGYCVVS
+325 TLSDGYCVVS

-414 KDAPKVTLMEG
+414 KDAPKVTLMQG
-425 KVKVSNADTEIE
+425 KVKVSNADTEVE
-437 MRPGQTATLQ
+437 MHPGQTATLQ
-447 ADKIVVSKA
+447 SDKIVVSRA
-456 SSSASD
+456 SSSVSD

-487 KTVVFQSQANMDKL
+487 KTVVFQSQANMGKL

-523 VAKVRIEKGK
+523 VAKVRMEKGK

>member
-1 MQQEINIKVVAQDR
+1 
-15 AKDNDFKQ
+15 
-23 LFLEMYPRLVRYAV
+23 
-37 SLLGDG
+37 
-43 NEARDVVGDVFEKA
+43 
-57 WNQFSSLQMETRR
+57 
-70 SWLYASVRNACLNW
+70 
-84 LKHQQVEQT
+84 
-93 NVEALI
+93 
-99 EATRYD
+99 
-105 MSTRYEEHE
+105 
-114 RLLQQAERIARELK
+114 
-128 EPTCTILRLCYFEHL
+128 
-143 TYQQAAD
+143 
-150 SRQAGHQSQH
+150 
-160 REEAYFQGTRHFARA
+160 
-175 NEAYKH
+175 
-181 RELGGKIMNK
+181 MNK

-210 NASGKVSENV
+210 NVSEKASENV

-230 EALGDEPS
+230 EAMGDEPS
-238 KEETLAAWEAFEQ
+238 KEETLAAWEAFEK
-251 KHISSEEEHLQKA
+251 KHISSEK
-264 EDELSEKKIDKARI
+264 ELLSFEKESIVKNEKKVSKARI

-293 LFIFRSSQEISQP
+293 LFFFRSSQEISQP

-314 SEVTSP
+314 SEITSP

-414 KDAPKVTLMEG
+414 KDAPKVTLMQG
-425 KVKVSNADTEIE
+425 KVKVSNADTEVE

-456 SSSASD
+456 SPSASD

-511 LQEIITALNEMG
+511 LKEIITALNEMG
-523 VAKVRIEKGK
+523 VARIRMEKGK

>member
-1 MQQEINIKVVAQDR
+1 
-15 AKDNDFKQ
+15 
-23 LFLEMYPRLVRYAV
+23 
-37 SLLGDG
+37 
-43 NEARDVVGDVFEKA
+43 
-57 WNQFSSLQMETRR
+57 
-70 SWLYASVRNACLNW
+70 
-84 LKHQQVEQT
+84 
-93 NVEALI
+93 
-99 EATRYD
+99 
-105 MSTRYEEHE
+105 
-114 RLLQQAERIARELK
+114 
-128 EPTCTILRLCYFEHL
+128 
-143 TYQQAAD
+143 
-150 SRQAGHQSQH
+150 
-160 REEAYFQGTRHFARA
+160 
-175 NEAYKH
+175 
-181 RELGGKIMNK
+181 MNK

-210 NASGKVSENV
+210 NASEKVSENV

-238 KEETLAAWEAFEQ
+238 KEETLAAWEAFEK
-251 KHISSEEEHLQKA
+251 KHISSEEEHLSFEK
-264 EDELSEKKIDKARI
+264 ESIVKNEKKVSKARI

-293 LFIFRSSQEISQP
+293 LFIFRSSQEISLP

-414 KDAPKVTLMEG
+414 KDAPKVTLMQG

-456 SSSASD
+456 SPSASD

-487 KTVVFQSQANMDKL
+487 KTVVFQSQANMGKL

>member
-1 MQQEINIKVVAQDR
+1 
-15 AKDNDFKQ
+15 
-23 LFLEMYPRLVRYAV
+23 
-37 SLLGDG
+37 
-43 NEARDVVGDVFEKA
+43 
-57 WNQFSSLQMETRR
+57 
-70 SWLYASVRNACLNW
+70 
-84 LKHQQVEQT
+84 
-93 NVEALI
+93 
-99 EATRYD
+99 
-105 MSTRYEEHE
+105 
-114 RLLQQAERIARELK
+114 
-128 EPTCTILRLCYFEHL
+128 
-143 TYQQAAD
+143 
-150 SRQAGHQSQH
+150 
-160 REEAYFQGTRHFARA
+160 
-175 NEAYKH
+175 
-181 RELGGKIMNK
+181 MNK

-210 NASGKVSENV
+210 NASEKVSENV

-230 EALGDEPS
+230 EALCDEPS

-251 KHISSEEEHLQKA
+251 KHISSEEEHLSFEK
-264 EDELSEKKIDKARI
+264 ESIVKNEKKVSKARI
-278 LTWITASVAVAASLF
+278 LAWITASVAVAASLF

-325 TLSNGYCVVS
+325 TLSDGYCVVS

-358 TLEYPASFDDAEV
+358 KLEYPASFDDAEV

-456 SSSASD
+456 SPSASD

-487 KTVVFQSQANMDKL
+487 KTVVFQSQANMGKL

>member
-1 MQQEINIKVVAQDR
+1 
-15 AKDNDFKQ
+15 
-23 LFLEMYPRLVRYAV
+23 
-37 SLLGDG
+37 
-43 NEARDVVGDVFEKA
+43 
-57 WNQFSSLQMETRR
+57 
-70 SWLYASVRNACLNW
+70 
-84 LKHQQVEQT
+84 
-93 NVEALI
+93 
-99 EATRYD
+99 
-105 MSTRYEEHE
+105 
-114 RLLQQAERIARELK
+114 
-128 EPTCTILRLCYFEHL
+128 
-143 TYQQAAD
+143 
-150 SRQAGHQSQH
+150 
-160 REEAYFQGTRHFARA
+160 
-175 NEAYKH
+175 
-181 RELGGKIMNK
+181 MNK

-210 NASGKVSENV
+210 NVSEKASENV
-220 SDARLSQIFG
+220 SDTRLSQIFG

-238 KEETLAAWEAFEQ
+238 KEETLAAWEAFEK
-251 KHISSEEEHLQKA
+251 KHISSEEEHLSFEK
-264 EDELSEKKIDKARI
+264 ESIVKNEKKVSKARI

-293 LFIFRSSQEISQP
+293 LLIFRSSQEISQP

-325 TLSNGYCVVS
+325 TLSDGYCVVS

-414 KDAPKVTLMEG
+414 KDAPKVTLMQG
-425 KVKVSNADTEIE
+425 KVKVSNADTEVE

-456 SSSASD
+456 SPSASD

-523 VAKVRIEKGK
+523 VARIRIEKGK

>member
-1 MQQEINIKVVAQDR
+1 
-15 AKDNDFKQ
+15 
-23 LFLEMYPRLVRYAV
+23 
-37 SLLGDG
+37 
-43 NEARDVVGDVFEKA
+43 
-57 WNQFSSLQMETRR
+57 
-70 SWLYASVRNACLNW
+70 
-84 LKHQQVEQT
+84 
-93 NVEALI
+93 
-99 EATRYD
+99 
-105 MSTRYEEHE
+105 
-114 RLLQQAERIARELK
+114 
-128 EPTCTILRLCYFEHL
+128 
-143 TYQQAAD
+143 
-150 SRQAGHQSQH
+150 
-160 REEAYFQGTRHFARA
+160 
-175 NEAYKH
+175 
-181 RELGGKIMNK
+181 MNK

-210 NASGKVSENV
+210 NASEKVSEKTSENA
-220 SDARLSQIFG
+220 SDARLTQVFG

-264 EDELSEKKIDKARI
+264 EDELSEKKIEDEIGRENGNEIGREIGGESSSRKISKARI
-278 LTWITASVAVAASLF
+278 LAWITASVAVAASLF

-325 TLSNGYCVVS
+325 TLSDGYCVVS

-347 DGTRVMLNANS
+347 DGTKVMLNANS
-358 TLEYPASFDDAEV
+358 TLEYPASFDDAASYKENDAADENHQV

-400 TQVLGTIFDVKAYR
+400 TQVLGTVFDVKAYR
-414 KDAPKVTLMEG
+414 KDAPKVTLMQG
-425 KVKVSNADTEIE
+425 KVKVSNADTEVE

-447 ADKIVVSKA
+447 SDKIVVSKA
-456 SSSASD
+456 SPSASD

>member
-1 MQQEINIKVVAQDR
+1 
-15 AKDNDFKQ
+15 
-23 LFLEMYPRLVRYAV
+23 
-37 SLLGDG
+37 
-43 NEARDVVGDVFEKA
+43 
-57 WNQFSSLQMETRR
+57 
-70 SWLYASVRNACLNW
+70 
-84 LKHQQVEQT
+84 
-93 NVEALI
+93 
-99 EATRYD
+99 
-105 MSTRYEEHE
+105 
-114 RLLQQAERIARELK
+114 
-128 EPTCTILRLCYFEHL
+128 
-143 TYQQAAD
+143 
-150 SRQAGHQSQH
+150 
-160 REEAYFQGTRHFARA
+160 
-175 NEAYKH
+175 
-181 RELGGKIMNK
+181 MNK

-203 VSENVSE
+203 
-210 NASGKVSENV
+210 VSENV

-251 KHISSEEEHLQKA
+251 KHISSEEEHLSFEK
-264 EDELSEKKIDKARI
+264 ESIVKNEKKVSKARI

-325 TLSNGYCVVS
+325 TLSDGYCVVS

-400 TQVLGTIFDVKAYR
+400 TQVLGTVFDVKAYR
-414 KDAPKVTLMEG
+414 KDAPKVTLMQG

-456 SSSASD
+456 SPSASD

-487 KTVVFQSQANMDKL
+487 KTVVFQSQANMGKL

-523 VAKVRIEKGK
+523 VAKVRMEKGK

>member
-1 MQQEINIKVVAQDR
+1 
-15 AKDNDFKQ
+15 
-23 LFLEMYPRLVRYAV
+23 
-37 SLLGDG
+37 
-43 NEARDVVGDVFEKA
+43 
-57 WNQFSSLQMETRR
+57 
-70 SWLYASVRNACLNW
+70 
-84 LKHQQVEQT
+84 
-93 NVEALI
+93 
-99 EATRYD
+99 
-105 MSTRYEEHE
+105 
-114 RLLQQAERIARELK
+114 
-128 EPTCTILRLCYFEHL
+128 
-143 TYQQAAD
+143 
-150 SRQAGHQSQH
+150 
-160 REEAYFQGTRHFARA
+160 
-175 NEAYKH
+175 
-181 RELGGKIMNK
+181 MNK

-210 NASGKVSENV
+210 KVSEKASENV

-238 KEETLAAWEAFEQ
+238 KEETLAAWEAFEK
-251 KHISSEEEHLQKA
+251 KHISSEKEHLSFEK
-264 EDELSEKKIDKARI
+264 ESIVKNEKKVSKARI

-325 TLSNGYCVVS
+325 TLSDGYCVVS

-400 TQVLGTIFDVKAYR
+400 TQVLGTVFDVKAYR

-456 SSSASD
+456 SPSASD

-487 KTVVFQSQANMDKL
+487 KTVVFQSQANMGKL

-523 VAKVRIEKGK
+523 VAKVRMEKGK

>member
-1 MQQEINIKVVAQDR
+1 
-15 AKDNDFKQ
+15 
-23 LFLEMYPRLVRYAV
+23 
-37 SLLGDG
+37 
-43 NEARDVVGDVFEKA
+43 
-57 WNQFSSLQMETRR
+57 
-70 SWLYASVRNACLNW
+70 
-84 LKHQQVEQT
+84 
-93 NVEALI
+93 
-99 EATRYD
+99 
-105 MSTRYEEHE
+105 
-114 RLLQQAERIARELK
+114 
-128 EPTCTILRLCYFEHL
+128 
-143 TYQQAAD
+143 
-150 SRQAGHQSQH
+150 
-160 REEAYFQGTRHFARA
+160 
-175 NEAYKH
+175 
-181 RELGGKIMNK
+181 MNK

-210 NASGKVSENV
+210 KVSENV

-238 KEETLAAWEAFEQ
+238 KEETLAAWEAFEK
-251 KHISSEEEHLQKA
+251 KHISSEEEHLSFEK
-264 EDELSEKKIDKARI
+264 ESIVKNEKKVSKARI

-325 TLSNGYCVVS
+325 TLSDGYCVVS

-425 KVKVSNADTEIE
+425 KVKVSNADTEVE

-447 ADKIVVSKA
+447 SDKIVVSRA
-456 SSSASD
+456 SSSVSD

-487 KTVVFQSQANMDKL
+487 KTVVFQSQANMGKL

-523 VAKVRIEKGK
+523 VAKVRMEKGK

>member
-1 MQQEINIKVVAQDR
+1 
-15 AKDNDFKQ
+15 
-23 LFLEMYPRLVRYAV
+23 
-37 SLLGDG
+37 
-43 NEARDVVGDVFEKA
+43 
-57 WNQFSSLQMETRR
+57 
-70 SWLYASVRNACLNW
+70 
-84 LKHQQVEQT
+84 
-93 NVEALI
+93 
-99 EATRYD
+99 
-105 MSTRYEEHE
+105 
-114 RLLQQAERIARELK
+114 
-128 EPTCTILRLCYFEHL
+128 
-143 TYQQAAD
+143 
-150 SRQAGHQSQH
+150 
-160 REEAYFQGTRHFARA
+160 
-175 NEAYKH
+175 
-181 RELGGKIMNK
+181 MNK
-191 NQDQELDYRMDS
+191 NQDQELDYRM
-203 VSENVSE
+203 EAE
-210 NASGKVSENV
+210 NA
-220 SDARLSQIFG
+220 SDARLTRIFG
-230 EALGDEPS
+230 EALGGEPS
-238 KEETLAAWEAFEQ
+238 KEETLAAWEAFEK
-251 KHISSEEEHLQKA
+251 KHISSEEEHLSFEK
-264 EDELSEKKIDKARI
+264 ESIVKNEKKVSKARI

-325 TLSNGYCVVS
+325 TLNDGYCVVS

-347 DGTRVMLNANS
+347 DGTKVRLNANS
-358 TLEYPASFDDAEV
+358 TLEYPVSFSDTEV
-371 REVRLKG
+371 REVHLKG

-414 KDAPKVTLMEG
+414 KDAPKVTLMQG
-425 KVKVSNADTEIE
+425 KVKVSNADTEVE

-447 ADKIVVSKA
+447 SDKIVVSKA
-456 SSSASD
+456 SPSASD

-523 VAKVRIEKGK
+523 VARIKIEKGK